1 MARKRYT
8 EEQIIGVLNE
18 REARAKTGELC
29 RKHGV
34 IEAAFYKWK
43 AKYAGLTVS
52 ELKRLR
58 SLGDENR
65 HLKQIVAQQALDNW
79 ELKELLAKKLLKPKV
94 RKMAASYAIEGLGLS
109 ERRACLLTGVSPS
122 VYRYR
127 SERGDDD
134 ALRRRMRELAGERKR
149 FGSPR
154 LHIMLKREGLVVNH
168 KRTERIYNEEGLALR
183 RKRRRKG
190 AAGVRVI
197 HPSPV
202 RPNQRW
208 SMDFVSD
215 TTVSGRRFRA
225 LTIIDDYSRECP
237 AIEVDTYLGCA
248 RVVGVLER
256 LSEIRG
262 LPELIT
268 MDNGPEFAG
277 KAMDEWAYRRGIKL
291 NFIRSGKPVENA
303 FAESFNGRLRDE
315 CLNTNWFMSVRHAR
329 KIIKT
334 WRLDY
339 NEVRPHSSLKG
350 KTPNEFIEAVA
361 RLY

>member
-1 MARKRYT
+1 
-8 EEQIIGVLNE
+8 
-18 REARAKTGELC
+18 
-29 RKHGV
+29 
-34 IEAAFYKWK
+34 
-43 AKYAGLTVS
+43 
-52 ELKRLR
+52 
-58 SLGDENR
+58 
-65 HLKQIVAQQALDNW
+65 
-79 ELKELLAKKLLKPKV
+79 
-94 RKMAASYAIEGLGLS
+94 
-109 ERRACLLTGVSPS
+109 
-122 VYRYR
+122 
-127 SERGDDD
+127 
-134 ALRRRMRELAGERKR
+134 
-149 FGSPR
+149 
-154 LHIMLKREGLVVNH
+154 
-168 KRTERIYNEEGLALR
+168 
-183 RKRRRKG
+183 
-190 AAGVRVI
+190 
-197 HPSPV
+197 
-202 RPNQRW
+202 
-208 SMDFVSD
+208 MDFVSD

-237 AIEVDTYLGCA
+237 AIEVDTSLGVA

-291 NFIRSGKPVENA
+291 NFIRSGKLVESA

-315 CLNTNWFMSVRHAR
+315 CLNDNWVMSVRHAR
-329 KIIKT
+329 MFIET